1 MITIRDVARQ
11 AGVSVATVSRVLNNS
26 ALVSPDTRDA
36 VMQAVTLLGYRPNAN
51 AQALATQVSD
61 TIGVVVMDVSDAFF
75 GALVKAVDLVAQ
87 QHQKYVLIGNSYHEA
102 EKERHA
108 IEVLIRQR
116 CNALIVHSKALTD
129 RELSDFMDQIPGM
142 VLINRI
148 VPGYAHRCVCL
159 DNVSGARMATRMLL
173 NNGHQRI
180 GYLASSHRIEDDAMR
195 REGWLHAL
203 QEQGVA
209 ASESWIGTGTPDMQV
224 AEQRIQLAEAQA
236 KAVEAQDGPQLDFSA
251 DIERQRMSAEGLM
264 GPFAIT
270 DPAAG
275 TTGPWYTNGTFGLTA
290 GWDLD
295 LWGKNR
301 AEVTARIGAVK
312 AREAEQEQTR
322 QLLASGVARLYW
334 EWQTQ
339 AALKNVLMQ
348 IEQEQQNVV
357 TVNRELYQHGITSS
371 VEGVETDIDASK
383 TQQQLNDVNGKM
395 KVIEARLSAL
405 TNTQSAALKLR
416 QVSLPAVESQLPS
429 QLGYSLL
436 ARRADL
442 QAAHWYIESSLS
454 SIDAAKAAFYP
465 DINLMAFLQ
474 QDALH
479 LSDLF
484 RHSAQQYGIT
494 GGLTLPIFD
503 SGRLNAN
510 LDIAKAQSNLSIA
523 NYNKAVVDAVNDVAR
538 AASQVE
544 TLAQKNQHQQQIE
557 HDAQRVVGLAQAR
570 FNAGIIAGSRVSE
583 AKIPALREQCNGLLL
598 QGQWLDASI
607 QLTSALGGGY
617 HS

>member
-1 MITIRDVARQ
+1 MNRNSFLAATASLPLFILL
-11 AGVSVATVSRVLNNS
+11 AGCA
-26 ALVSPDTRDA
+26 PMHDTRQSLTQQTPSSHVDSSLPA
-36 VMQAVTLLGYRPNAN
+36 
-51 AQALATQVSD
+51 ALKNGWPDSQWWKAYHDTQLD
-61 TIGVVVMDVSDAFF
+61 
-75 GALVKAVDLVAQ
+75 
-87 QHQKYVLIGNSYHEA
+87 
-102 EKERHA
+102 
-108 IEVLIRQR
+108 
-116 CNALIVHSKALTD
+116 ALIDNAIQHS
-129 RELSDFMDQIPGM
+129 
-142 VLINRI
+142 
-148 VPGYAHRCVCL
+148 
-159 DNVSGARMATRMLL
+159 
-173 NNGHQRI
+173 
-180 GYLASSHRIEDDAMR
+180 
-195 REGWLHAL
+195 
-203 QEQGVA
+203 
-209 ASESWIGTGTPDMQV
+209 PDMQV

-538 AASQVE
+538 AASQV
-544 TLAQKNQHQQQIE
+544 
-557 HDAQRVVGLAQAR
+557 
-570 FNAGIIAGSRVSE
+570 
-583 AKIPALREQCNGLLL
+583 
-598 QGQWLDASI
+598 
-607 QLTSALGGGY
+607 
-617 HS
+617 

>member
-1 MITIRDVARQ
+1 
-11 AGVSVATVSRVLNNS
+11 S
-26 ALVSPDTRDA
+26 
-36 VMQAVTLLGYRPNAN
+36 
-51 AQALATQVSD
+51 
-61 TIGVVVMDVSDAFF
+61 
-75 GALVKAVDLVAQ
+75 
-87 QHQKYVLIGNSYHEA
+87 
-102 EKERHA
+102 
-108 IEVLIRQR
+108 
-116 CNALIVHSKALTD
+116 
-129 RELSDFMDQIPGM
+129 
-142 VLINRI
+142 
-148 VPGYAHRCVCL
+148 
-159 DNVSGARMATRMLL
+159 
-173 NNGHQRI
+173 
-180 GYLASSHRIEDDAMR
+180 
-195 REGWLHAL
+195 
-203 QEQGVA
+203 
-209 ASESWIGTGTPDMQV
+209 
-224 AEQRIQLAEAQA
+224 
-236 KAVEAQDGPQLDFSA
+236 
-251 DIERQRMSAEGLM
+251 
-264 GPFAIT
+264 
-270 DPAAG
+270 
-275 TTGPWYTNGTFGLTA
+275 
-290 GWDLD
+290 
-295 LWGKNR
+295 
-301 AEVTARIGAVK
+301 
-312 AREAEQEQTR
+312 
-322 QLLASGVARLYW
+322 
-334 EWQTQ
+334 
-339 AALKNVLMQ
+339 
-348 IEQEQQNVV
+348 
-357 TVNRELYQHGITSS
+357 ELYQHGITSS

>member
-1 MITIRDVARQ
+1 MNRNSVL
-11 AGVSVATVSRVLNNS
+11 VATACLPLLILMVGCAPMHDNCQSLSQQTPAVNVDS
-26 ALVSPDTRDA
+26 ALPAALKNGWPDS
-36 VMQAVTLLGYRPNAN
+36 QWW
-51 AQALATQVSD
+51 
-61 TIGVVVMDVSDAFF
+61 
-75 GALVKAVDLVAQ
+75 KA
-87 QHQKYVLIGNSYHEA
+87 YHDPQ
-102 EKERHA
+102 
-108 IEVLIRQR
+108 L
-116 CNALIVHSKALTD
+116 NALIDSTLKN
-129 RELSDFMDQIPGM
+129 S
-142 VLINRI
+142 
-148 VPGYAHRCVCL
+148 
-159 DNVSGARMATRMLL
+159 
-173 NNGHQRI
+173 
-180 GYLASSHRIEDDAMR
+180 
-195 REGWLHAL
+195 
-203 QEQGVA
+203 
-209 ASESWIGTGTPDMQV
+209 PDMQV

-236 KAVEAQDGPQLDFSA
+236 KAVKAQDGPEVDFSA
-251 DIERQRMSAEGLM
+251 DVERQRMSAEGLM

-290 GWDLD
+290 GWNLD

-301 AEVTARIGAVK
+301 AEVAARIGEVK
-312 AREAEQEQTR
+312 AREAEREQTR
-322 QLLASGVARLYW
+322 QLLASGVSRLYW

-339 AALKNVLMQ
+339 AALKTVLTQ
-348 IEQEQQNVV
+348 IKTEQQNVI
-357 TVNRELYQHGITSS
+357 TVDRQLYQNGITSS
-371 VEGVETDIDASK
+371 VEGVETDIDSSK
-383 TQQQLNDVNGKM
+383 TEQQLNDVSGKM

-405 TNTQSAALKLR
+405 TNSQSSVMKLKATT
-416 QVSLPAVESQLPS
+416 LPAVESQLPS

-436 ARRADL
+436 ARRPDL

-465 DINLMAFLQ
+465 DVNLMAFLQ

-484 RHSAQQYGIT
+484 RHSAQQMGVT
-494 GGLTLPIFD
+494 AGLTLPIFD

-510 LDIAKAQSNLSIA
+510 LDITKAQSNLTVA

-570 FNAGIIAGSRVSE
+570 YSAGIIAGSRVSE
-583 AKIPALREQCNGLLL
+583 AKIPALREQLNGLVL

-617 HS
+617 RASL

>member
-1 MITIRDVARQ
+1 MNRNSVFAATALLPLFILMAGCAPMHDDRQ
-11 AGVSVATVSRVLNNS
+11 SLSQQTPAANVDS
-26 ALVSPDTRDA
+26 ALPAALKNGWPDS
-36 VMQAVTLLGYRPNAN
+36 QWW
-51 AQALATQVSD
+51 
-61 TIGVVVMDVSDAFF
+61 
-75 GALVKAVDLVAQ
+75 KA
-87 QHQKYVLIGNSYHEA
+87 YHDPQ
-102 EKERHA
+102 
-108 IEVLIRQR
+108 L
-116 CNALIVHSKALTD
+116 NALIDSTL
-129 RELSDFMDQIPGM
+129 RNS
-142 VLINRI
+142 
-148 VPGYAHRCVCL
+148 
-159 DNVSGARMATRMLL
+159 
-173 NNGHQRI
+173 
-180 GYLASSHRIEDDAMR
+180 
-195 REGWLHAL
+195 
-203 QEQGVA
+203 
-209 ASESWIGTGTPDMQV
+209 PDMQV

-236 KAVEAQDGPQLDFSA
+236 KAVEAQDGPEIDFSA
-251 DIERQRMSAEGLM
+251 DVERQRMSVEGLM

-290 GWDLD
+290 GWNLD

-312 AREAEQEQTR
+312 AREAEREQTR
-322 QLLASGVARLYW
+322 QLLASGVSRLYW

-339 AALKNVLMQ
+339 AALKSVLTQ
-348 IEQEQQNVV
+348 IKNEQQNVI
-357 TVNRELYQHGITSS
+357 TVDRQLYQNGITSS
-371 VEGVETDIDASK
+371 VEGVETDIDSSK
-383 TQQQLNDVNGKM
+383 TDQQLNDVNGKM

-405 TNTQSAALKLR
+405 TNSQSTVLKLHT
-416 QVSLPAVESQLPS
+416 SKLPTVESQLPS

-436 ARRADL
+436 ARRPDL
-442 QAAHWYIESSLS
+442 QAAHWYIESSLN

-465 DINLMAFLQ
+465 DVNLMAFLQ

-484 RHSAQQYGIT
+484 RHSAQQMGVT
-494 GGLTLPIFD
+494 AGLTLPIFD

-510 LDIAKAQSNLSIA
+510 LDITKAQSNLTVA

-583 AKIPALREQCNGLLL
+583 AKIPALREQCNGLVL

-617 HS
+617 HAS

>member
-1 MITIRDVARQ
+1 MNRNSFLAAAASLPLFILL
-11 AGVSVATVSRVLNNS
+11 AGCATMH
-26 ALVSPDTRDA
+26 DTRQSLTQQTPSSHVDSSLPA
-36 VMQAVTLLGYRPNAN
+36 
-51 AQALATQVSD
+51 ALKNGWPDSQWWKAYHDTQLD
-61 TIGVVVMDVSDAFF
+61 
-75 GALVKAVDLVAQ
+75 
-87 QHQKYVLIGNSYHEA
+87 
-102 EKERHA
+102 
-108 IEVLIRQR
+108 
-116 CNALIVHSKALTD
+116 ALIDNAIQHS
-129 RELSDFMDQIPGM
+129 
-142 VLINRI
+142 
-148 VPGYAHRCVCL
+148 
-159 DNVSGARMATRMLL
+159 
-173 NNGHQRI
+173 
-180 GYLASSHRIEDDAMR
+180 
-195 REGWLHAL
+195 
-203 QEQGVA
+203 
-209 ASESWIGTGTPDMQV
+209 PDMQV

-348 IEQEQQNVV
+348 IEHEQQNVV

-544 TLAQKNQHQQQIE
+544 TLAQKNQHQKQIE

>member
-1 MITIRDVARQ
+1 MNRNSVL
-11 AGVSVATVSRVLNNS
+11 VATACLPLLILMVGCAPMHDNRQSLSQQTPAVNVDS
-26 ALVSPDTRDA
+26 ALPAALKNGWPDS
-36 VMQAVTLLGYRPNAN
+36 QWW
-51 AQALATQVSD
+51 
-61 TIGVVVMDVSDAFF
+61 
-75 GALVKAVDLVAQ
+75 KA
-87 QHQKYVLIGNSYHEA
+87 YHDPQ
-102 EKERHA
+102 
-108 IEVLIRQR
+108 L
-116 CNALIVHSKALTD
+116 NALIDSTLKN
-129 RELSDFMDQIPGM
+129 S
-142 VLINRI
+142 
-148 VPGYAHRCVCL
+148 
-159 DNVSGARMATRMLL
+159 
-173 NNGHQRI
+173 
-180 GYLASSHRIEDDAMR
+180 
-195 REGWLHAL
+195 
-203 QEQGVA
+203 
-209 ASESWIGTGTPDMQV
+209 PDMQV

-236 KAVEAQDGPQLDFSA
+236 KAVQAQDGPEVDFSA
-251 DIERQRMSAEGLM
+251 DVERQRMSAEGLM

-290 GWDLD
+290 GWNLD

-301 AEVTARIGAVK
+301 AEVAARIGEVK
-312 AREAEQEQTR
+312 AREAEREQTR
-322 QLLASGVARLYW
+322 QLLASGVSRLYW

-339 AALKNVLMQ
+339 AALKTVLTQ
-348 IEQEQQNVV
+348 IKNEQQNVI
-357 TVNRELYQHGITSS
+357 TVDRQLYQNGITSS
-371 VEGVETDIDASK
+371 VEGVETDIDSSK
-383 TQQQLNDVNGKM
+383 TEQQLNDVSGKM

-405 TNTQSAALKLR
+405 TNSQSSVMKLKATT
-416 QVSLPAVESQLPS
+416 LPAVESQLPS

-436 ARRADL
+436 ARRPDL

-465 DINLMAFLQ
+465 DVNLMAFLQ

-484 RHSAQQYGIT
+484 RHSAQQMGVT
-494 GGLTLPIFD
+494 AGLTLPIFD

-510 LDIAKAQSNLSIA
+510 LDITKAQSNLTVA
-523 NYNKAVVDAVNDVAR
+523 KYNKAVVDAVNDVAR

-570 FNAGIIAGSRVSE
+570 YSAGIIAGSRVSE
-583 AKIPALREQCNGLLL
+583 AKIPALREQLNGLVL

-617 HS
+617 RAS

>member
-1 MITIRDVARQ
+1 MNRNSVFAATALLPLFILMAGCAPMHDDRQ
-11 AGVSVATVSRVLNNS
+11 SLSQQTPAVNVDS
-26 ALVSPDTRDA
+26 ALPAALKNGWPDS
-36 VMQAVTLLGYRPNAN
+36 QWW
-51 AQALATQVSD
+51 
-61 TIGVVVMDVSDAFF
+61 
-75 GALVKAVDLVAQ
+75 KA
-87 QHQKYVLIGNSYHEA
+87 YHDPQ
-102 EKERHA
+102 
-108 IEVLIRQR
+108 L
-116 CNALIVHSKALTD
+116 NALIDSTL
-129 RELSDFMDQIPGM
+129 RNS
-142 VLINRI
+142 
-148 VPGYAHRCVCL
+148 
-159 DNVSGARMATRMLL
+159 
-173 NNGHQRI
+173 
-180 GYLASSHRIEDDAMR
+180 
-195 REGWLHAL
+195 
-203 QEQGVA
+203 
-209 ASESWIGTGTPDMQV
+209 PDMQV

-236 KAVEAQDGPQLDFSA
+236 KAVEAQDGPEIDFSA
-251 DIERQRMSAEGLM
+251 DVERQRMSAEGLM

-290 GWDLD
+290 GWNLD

-312 AREAEQEQTR
+312 AREAEREQTR
-322 QLLASGVARLYW
+322 QLLASGVSRLYW

-339 AALKNVLMQ
+339 AALKSVLTQ
-348 IEQEQQNVV
+348 IKNEQQNVINV
-357 TVNRELYQHGITSS
+357 DRQLYQNGITSS
-371 VEGVETDIDASK
+371 VEGVETDIDSSK
-383 TQQQLNDVNGKM
+383 TDQQLNDVNGKM

-405 TNTQSAALKLR
+405 TNSQSTVLKLHT
-416 QVSLPAVESQLPS
+416 SKLPTVESQLPS

-436 ARRADL
+436 ARRPDL

-465 DINLMAFLQ
+465 DVNLMAFLQ

-484 RHSAQQYGIT
+484 RHSAQQMGVT
-494 GGLTLPIFD
+494 AGLTLPIFD

-510 LDIAKAQSNLSIA
+510 LDITKAQSNLTVA

-583 AKIPALREQCNGLLL
+583 AKIPALREQCNGLVL

-617 HS
+617 HAS